1 MATDVSALG
10 PKPTL
15 GFRQSSG
22 LLALKGEIES
32 EASVVRLVEEVREQ
46 PLAISPANGRG
57 SLIDV
62 FV

>member
-1 MATDVSALG
+1 MASDVSTVSPRSA
-10 PKPTL
+10 L

-22 LLALKGEIES
+22 LLALKGQIES
-32 EASVVRLVEEVREQ
+32 EASVVRLVEAAREQ
-46 PLAISPANGRG
+46 QLAISPANGRG